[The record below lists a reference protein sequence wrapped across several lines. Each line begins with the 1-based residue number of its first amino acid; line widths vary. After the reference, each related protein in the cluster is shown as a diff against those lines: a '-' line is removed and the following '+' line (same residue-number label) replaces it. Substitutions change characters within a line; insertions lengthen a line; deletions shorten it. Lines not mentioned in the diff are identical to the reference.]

1 MKIPIPETWKTLKD
15 HLIAASPRRAVR
27 RYRVSSG
34 ARILLKVCLENV
46 LPPHPVGIEVGA
58 IERYRVSHDVDISVP
73 VPVEERDDQL
83 LELGVHRVRVRLALP
98 RVDLAF
104 GEASNRPARHAF
116 DGSFDPPAVEDAQ
129 GRHAVEGR

>member
-1 MKIPIPETWKTLKD
+1 MKISIPETWNGLKD

-46 LPPHPVGIEVGA
+46 LPHHSVGIEVGA

-104 GEASNRPARHAF
+104 GEASNRPARHAV
-116 DGSFDPPAVEDAQ
+116 DGSIDPPAVAHAP
-129 GRHAVEGR
+129 GRRRIDGH